1 MDSFSVMVAKYSE
14 YHVVRA
20 IEDII
25 LAKNEK

>member
-1 MDSFSVMVAKYSE
+1 MVAKYSE